1 MTDTIRP
8 HHRITVLCVDDEPNV
23 LEGLSLHLRR
33 RYEVATATSAEHA
46 LAWMAEG
53 NPVGI
58 VISDMRMPDMDGA
71 TFLAKARQYA
81 PDAVRILL
89 TGYAELD
96 AAIRAINDGRIF
108 RFLTKPCPPQ
118 ELMSVVAAAEEQYRL
133 VTGERILLEQTF
145 HGAIKAL
152 TDVMALASP
161 LCFGRA
167 ERIKRTVSELS
178 DLLNYP
184 GRWQVEVAAMWSQ
197 LGYSALPVEVV
208 EKVYYSAP
216 LSPEEAKM
224 VARVPSITE
233 ALIGNLPRME
243 AVRGILVNYSRSF
256 RRTMTDTPGDARGEL
271 VDRGAQILKVA
282 IDFDTLE
289 SAGDSPALAMGTL
302 RARQDRYDPEVLQA
316 LADTRRTGRGEDVR
330 EISITALR
338 SGMVLADD
346 VKAISGTLLLAR
358 GFEVTTGLLERA
370 RHFRPGT
377 VREPVRVYIRRPPV
391 RNPVEA
397 P

>member
-1 MTDTIRP
+1 MTDYR
-8 HHRITVLCVDDEPNV
+8 HRINVLCVDDEPNV

-33 RYEVATATSAEHA
+33 RYDVATATSGEQA
-46 LAWMAEG
+46 LAWITEG

-58 VISDMRMPDMDGA
+58 IISDMRMPDMDGA
-71 TFLAKARQYA
+71 TFLARSRQLA

-96 AAIRAINDGRIF
+96 AAVRAVNDGRIF
-108 RFLTKPCPPQ
+108 RFLNKPCPPQ
-118 ELMSVVAAAEEQYRL
+118 ELLSVVAAAEEQYRL
-133 VTGERILLEQTF
+133 VTGERILLEQTL
-145 HGAIKAL
+145 HGAIKLL
-152 TDVMALASP
+152 TDVLAMTSP

-167 ERIKRTVSELS
+167 DRIKRTVGELS
-178 DLLNYP
+178 EILHYP

-197 LGYSALPVEVV
+197 LGYVALPTEVV

-216 LSPEEAKM
+216 LTPDEAKL

-233 ALIGNLPRME
+233 QLIGTLPRME
-243 AVRGILVNYSRSF
+243 TVRGILLNYTRSF

-282 IDFDTLE
+282 IDYDILE
-289 SAGDSPALAMGTL
+289 NAGDSPSLAMGTL
-302 RARQDRYDPEVLQA
+302 RSRMDRYDPEVVEA
-316 LADTRRTGRGEDVR
+316 LADLRRTGRGDDVR
-330 EISITALR
+330 EVSISALR
-338 SGMVLADD
+338 PGMVLADD
-346 VKAISGTLLLAR
+346 VKATSGTLLLAR

-377 VREPVRVYIRRPPV
+377 VREPLRVYIRRPTRDVSPTSS
-391 RNPVEA
+391 
-397 P
+397 